1 VVLVEPDEEERRALV
16 VVQVDLRRGMRVQVR
31 KGAFE
36 PHGCRGGHVIALD
49 GWMEQLTDHGI
60 SQEAWEGM
68 SRAEQNAIT
77 DPLRQ
82 QVVER
87 EHEMVEELEA
97 RL

>member
-1 VVLVEPDEEERRALV
+1 
-16 VVQVDLRRGMRVQVR
+16 
-31 KGAFE
+31 
-36 PHGCRGGHVIALD
+36 
-49 GWMEQLTDHGI
+49 
-60 SQEAWEGM
+60 M

-87 EHEMVEELEA
+87 EHEMVAELEA